1 MVILKKHIR
10 REHMV
15 DKSNFELRQEPEA
28 VESLIELKEAAT
40 DEVKKKL
47 QEAARKS
54 QVPAS
59 YAVPQ
64 NQPPF
69 LDQFIMQ
76 PFLLEE
82 PDGTPTSEQV
92 QLDRKFVPSLVF
104 LPVKEKLSEP
114 LTVSFTLTPA

>member
-1 MVILKKHIR
+1 
-10 REHMV
+10 MV

-28 VESLIELKEAAT
+28 AESLLELKEAAT

-92 QLDRKFVPSLVF
+92 QLHRKFVPSLVF